1 MPAPP
6 IAARPAPTPAPA
18 PAAPPPVAGW
28 IIDGDGAPV
37 AGVIVTLLDDA
48 GAAPASISTT
58 EADGG
63 FRLALPDAG
72 ARTLHLDGPAV
83 FPAEVTWRA
92 GEPPPRVLLARRV
105 AIDARVTDAG
115 TPVAGAEIELSDG
128 SGVAV
133 ATARTDADGVA
144 HFADLRPGPY
154 EAWARAGARVS
165 PLQRVSRPATRR
177 WRSRSVRARRC
188 RAGSSPAAP
197 RPPACRC
204 SSCRST
210 STTRS
215 APPPSTATVASRST
229 RCRAAGGGS
238 RPRRRAGS
246 RTAPA
251 RSRSRRGAP
260 PSSRSRWPAPAPSPA
275 SSSTTPARQ
284 SPTRRWCCA
293 ARARSP
299 RCPAPHWRAAPA
311 RAARCAGSTRWRRR
325 ARCRGGRSIASAR
338 RAAAPA
344 RPTADAATAASI
356 SASSAAPPC
365 TPPPTASSLAPTPS
379 CAARPAATSRSITPA
394 DCAASTCTCRTSAP
408 ILEVGQRVRAGEPI
422 GTVGATGDANGP
434 HLHFALTQE
443 RDGRTWYLDPEPIL
457 REAVVL
463 ASPGSI
469 DAPGPRTGAT
479 VVASPRGAP
488 PAGATA
494 GATAT
499 PAPPPTTDAEGRFRL
514 DGVLPG
520 DYVAVA
526 FHDRLA
532 PGTSEPLR
540 VRAGATTD
548 GVSITLSPG
557 VVVHGRVRGPAG
569 AIAGARVV
577 ADEGSGETRHKVA
590 STFTD
595 ATGEFTL
602 RALAGTITVEVTAP
616 GHGAVERTLALT
628 AATSPGG
635 RHQEDFDLTVE
646 DGRLWGVVLDPDDLP
661 AAGVEVR
668 VVDGPT
674 RRRSA
679 ITDGQGRF
687 LIDRVAD
694 GRYVVELSS
703 AAQLTRRATVH
714 TGASET
720 LRLEQ
725 GGSLAVQLRDVH
737 TAGVLAGLRVDASGP
752 DGRALSRATG
762 ADGVAILPALVPGRW
777 RLRVRAPGYVVGEL
791 VVDVAPSRYP
801 RDVRLELA
809 RGATLAGVVRDRYG
823 ERVADVAITV
833 GTASTHSDHDGEF
846 HLLDVPTGAV
856 VLTAERAGARAERP
870 LELRPGDELLH
881 VDVELPDATP

>member
-1 MPAPP
+1 MPLDVDHAVRT
-6 IAARPAPTPAPA
+6 AT
-18 PAAPPPVAGW
+18 V
-28 IIDGDGAPV
+28 DGDGRFEVDALPRGRWRVEAQAPGWFQDGAGEVAVAPGRAAELEVALARAGTVTGVVVDDTGAPV
-37 AGVIVTLLDDA
+37 AHASLVLRGQGAVAAVPSAALASGARPGGALRWVHPL
-48 GAAPASISTT
+48 AAPRALPRRPFNRFGAPRSGARPADCGRGHCGVDLGFVRGATVHAA
-58 EADGG
+58 ADGVVARAYTELRG
-63 FRLALPDAG
+63 EAG
-72 ARTLHLDGPAV
+72 RY
-83 FPAEVTWRA
+83 
-92 GEPPPRVLLARRV
+92 V
-105 AIDARVTDAG
+105 AIDHPGGLRSFYMH
-115 TPVAGAEIELSDG
+115 LQ
-128 SGVAV
+128 
-133 ATARTDADGVA
+133 
-144 HFADLRPGPY
+144 DLRP
-154 EAWARAGARVS
+154 
-165 PLQRVSRPATRR
+165 
-177 WRSRSVRARRC
+177 
-188 RAGSSPAAP
+188 
-197 RPPACRC
+197 
-204 SSCRST
+204 
-210 STTRS
+210 
-215 APPPSTATVASRST
+215 
-229 RCRAAGGGS
+229 
-238 RPRRRAGS
+238 
-246 RTAPA
+246 
-251 RSRSRRGAP
+251 
-260 PSSRSRWPAPAPSPA
+260 
-275 SSSTTPARQ
+275 
-284 SPTRRWCCA
+284 
-293 ARARSP
+293 
-299 RCPAPHWRAAPA
+299 
-311 RAARCAGSTRWRRR
+311 
-325 ARCRGGRSIASAR
+325 
-338 RAAAPA
+338 
-344 RPTADAATAASI
+344 D
-356 SASSAAPPC
+356 
-365 TPPPTASSLAPTPS
+365 
-379 CAARPAATSRSITPA
+379 
-394 DCAASTCTCRTSAP
+394 
-408 ILEVGQRVRAGEPI
+408 LEVGQRVRAGEPI

-479 VVASPRGAP
+479 VVASPRGAT

-499 PAPPPTTDAEGRFRL
+499 PAPAPTTDAEGRFRL